1 MGQYL
6 NSRVFHLNDGVNEI
20 ETFAIRQYIISI
32 SRDIRDGNIVI
43 TIIIAILDPEPQT
56 INQITINIFLRWC
69 SESIRYVVLAQNNSD
84 TIGILTDTLEVIIT
98 NFPSLLR

>member
-56 INQITINIFLRWC
+56 INQITINIFLR
-69 SESIRYVVLAQNNSD
+69 
-84 TIGILTDTLEVIIT
+84 
-98 NFPSLLR
+98 